1 MYYNEYLKGEDC
13 MSKQLENKERRK
25 KAIVDAAEKLLTKS
39 TWDSVQMQDIAN
51 EAEVG
56 VATLFRYFPKKQKLI
71 IAVANQILTE
81 ELNFYYDISNQ
92 KTNGLKKV
100 ESIFTRVN
108 RLDKPEALKKSKF
121 IDVFESNIGELE
133 NFETEAEEYFN
144 IRNNISN
151 IVSRIVFDGQAD
163 KTLPSGEGV
172 TDEIMT
178 MINNYSLFARKLALM
193 KNIMSLEK
201 HPGTDIQ
208 LKIMHEMYMERLK
221 SL

>member
-1 MYYNEYLKGEDC
+1 

>member
-1 MYYNEYLKGEDC
+1 MKGENP
-13 MSKQLENKERRK
+13 MSKQLENKERRTQ
-25 KAIVDAAEKLLTKS
+25 AIIDAAEKLLIES

-51 EAEVG
+51 EAGVG
-56 VATLFRYFPKKQKLI
+56 VATLFRYFPKKQMLI
-71 IAVANQILTE
+71 IAVASQLLTE
-81 ELNFYYDISNQ
+81 ELDFYRSINLLNA
-92 KTNGLKKV
+92 TGIEKV

-108 RLDKPEALKKSKF
+108 RLGNPEALKKSKF
-121 IDVFESNIGELE
+121 IDIFESNIGELD
-133 NFETEAEEYFN
+133 NFVIEAEEYFK

-151 IVSRIVFDGQAD
+151 IVSRIVNDGQAD
-163 KTLPSGEGV
+163 KTLPSGAGV

-193 KNIMSLEK
+193 KNIMVLEK

-208 LKIMHEMYMERLK
+208 LKIMHDMYMERLR